1 MIWHDNRRDYATNE
15 VTISG
20 NVAGMAMAAFMGG
33 SYTLSVPTVPTGL
46 AAAAGSSQ
54 INVTW
59 SAAAGAAGY
68 DLEADGTI
76 ISNAAS
82 PYVHTGLTPGQTH
95 SYRVRAKNSAGTSA
109 WSTAVSATTS
119 ASAVDYPA
127 NADAY
132 VRDGTYAAT
141 NYGTAATID
150 VKGDPD
156 AGYNRKSFLKFDLTG
171 RTGTSVASAT
181 LKVYCNGAS
190 AATPLVIYGLS
201 GTDTWVESGS
211 GSITWNNQPSST
223 NAVTIGTLNVT
234 AAGWYAIDVT
244 SYVNSQ
250 MSGDKKVT
258 FKMQV
263 ENNNGATLSFNSR
276 ENASNKPALVV
287 N

>member
-1 MIWHDNRRDYATNE
+1 M
-15 VTISG
+15 
-20 NVAGMAMAAFMGG
+20 
-33 SYTLSVPTVPTGL
+33 
-46 AAAAGSSQ
+46 
-54 INVTW
+54 
-59 SAAAGAAGY
+59 
-68 DLEADGTI
+68 
-76 ISNAAS
+76 
-82 PYVHTGLTPGQTH
+82 
-95 SYRVRAKNSAGTSA
+95 
-109 WSTAVSATTS
+109 
-119 ASAVDYPA
+119 
-127 NADAY
+127 
-132 VRDGTYAAT
+132 
-141 NYGTAATID
+141 
-150 VKGDPD
+150 
-156 AGYNRKSFLKFDLTG
+156 KFDLTG

-190 AATPLVIYGLS
+190 AATPLVIYGFS
-201 GTDTWVESGS
+201 GTDTWIESGS